1 MLKLRHALL
10 AAALLLPAALVPAP
24 AAAQQKI
31 TIGVSLAQDDNPF
44 YIAMLRGIRARA
56 QELGWEVA
64 TVSAN
69 EDKVKQI
76 NGVQDLVARGVKGIL
91 ISPIDAVGV
100 NAAYDAAKAG
110 KVPIVSVAR
119 GSTSPNQTLHV
130 AMDEKQIGRDIAE
143 WTAKTIGGEGKV
155 AMLLGPSGAPTFRN
169 LGDGYTEVMAKH
181 PKIQIVSKSD
191 GPLTRERGV
200 KQTEDALV
208 ANPDLKAIY
217 TANDDVALGAM
228 QAVLA
233 ANKTDAG
240 HRHERR
246 AAGAARGEGRQ
257 ARDDDRAQS
266 RCCGAGSASTCW
278 RNTSRATRSSRA
290 CSSSTSSSTRPTST
304 RSCRRLEGAAMADT
318 AAAAKPG
325 SDFVAQLEAANL
337 HPLWDRFRTLT
348 PVRPQAKD
356 PPLLWRWKDI
366 EPFTE
371 RAVVGGGDRRR
382 RAARAD
388 PGQPGVRRRDGDD
401 LQPDRGLH
409 RARSRRPRAA
419 APAHL
424 RGDPLRDAR
433 RGRRHHRQRPPL
445 RHARGRPDPHAAD
458 VLARPHQRQRP
469 PHHLV
474 RRRQHPAHSPARCQ
488 FLRARRPQG
497 QPVLAGRRRRR
508 EAVGRVRPG
517 RRRRAARAGAF
528 AEVSLFRRGDAAAV
542 VGAAGRPGR
551 RAHGALHQSSDRRR
565 GDAGARLLRGAAA
578 QGADDAAEAHHL
590 QHDLPGGVGLRPL
603 HRRRAHVRMVA
614 ARRVHHPA
622 LDLREPHAPKTAT
635 RACSSSPTNRRSSGS
650 TCCARNCNKPARN
663 NLR

>member
-76 NGVQDLVARGVKGIL
+76 NGVQDLVARGVKGML

-110 KVPIVSVAR
+110 NVPIVSVAR

-169 LGDGYTEVMAKH
+169 LGDGYAEVMAKH
-181 PKIQIVSKSD
+181 PKIQIVSKKD

-233 ANKTDAG
+233 ANKSHAG
-240 HRHERR
+240 DRHERR

-257 ARDDDRAQS
+257 ARHDDRAQS
-266 RCCGAGSASTCW
+266 GA
-278 RNTSRATRSSRA
+278 
-290 CSSSTSSSTRPTST
+290 
-304 RSCRRLEGAAMADT
+304 
-318 AAAAKPG
+318 
-325 SDFVAQLEAANL
+325 
-337 HPLWDRFRTLT
+337 
-348 PVRPQAKD
+348 
-356 PPLLWRWKDI
+356 
-366 EPFTE
+366 
-371 RAVVGGGDRRR
+371 VGPARRR
-382 RAARAD
+382 CAGAIPQGRQGRAA
-388 PGQPGVRRRDGDD
+388 V
-401 LQPDRGLH
+401 
-409 RARSRRPRAA
+409 
-419 APAHL
+419 
-424 RGDPLRDAR
+424 
-433 RGRRHHRQRPPL
+433 
-445 RHARGRPDPHAAD
+445 
-458 VLARPHQRQRP
+458 
-469 PHHLV
+469 
-474 RRRQHPAHSPARCQ
+474 
-488 FLRARRPQG
+488 FIK
-497 QPVLAGRRRRR
+497 
-508 EAVGRVRPG
+508 
-517 RRRRAARAGAF
+517 
-528 AEVSLFRRGDAAAV
+528 
-542 VGAAGRPGR
+542 
-551 RAHGALHQSSDRRR
+551 
-565 GDAGARLLRGAAA
+565 
-578 QGADDAAEAHHL
+578 
-590 QHDLPGGVGLRPL
+590 
-603 HRRRAHVRMVA
+603 HVIIDKTNIDEK
-614 ARRVHHPA
+614 
-622 LDLREPHAPKTAT
+622 LPKT
-635 RACSSSPTNRRSSGS
+635 
-650 TCCARNCNKPARN
+650 
-663 NLR
+663 